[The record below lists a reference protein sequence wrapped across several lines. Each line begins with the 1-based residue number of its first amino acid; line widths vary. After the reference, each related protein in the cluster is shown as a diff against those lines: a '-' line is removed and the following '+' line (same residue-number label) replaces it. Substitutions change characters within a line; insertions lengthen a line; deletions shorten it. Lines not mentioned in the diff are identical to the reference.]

1 LVLFAGGGCSHLA
14 RSRAKTASA
23 LEEHSR
29 ALTSGVVDALRFQPA
44 EHRDAPAA
52 LALELARENE
62 RIQGLPAH
70 PIAVK
75 EMLGIADSGAPT
87 EPSEM
92 QKKQRAAREDLQD
105 RFSSIEHLVNR
116 ERDLS
121 EHLVQL
127 GSTFEQQQNHSRR
140 AWAKLIGSSI
150 GILGMLVA
158 LALFAPAALPL
169 AGRLIGWLIGKIP
182 SAAGAVGVV
191 SVKAFDSVV
200 RAVESTKQNA
210 PPAQGVKPLA
220 NEMNSSG
227 PLVGDSVS
235 ANGTGESLAVLQA
248 NLSRFMDAEHKALVK
263 ARKGALG
270 L

>member
-1 LVLFAGGGCSHLA
+1 VALVGGSGCSHLA
-14 RSRAKTASA
+14 RSRAKTIGA

-29 ALTSGVVDALRFQPA
+29 ALTSGVVDALRFQLA
-44 EHRDAPAA
+44 EHRDAPAE

-75 EMLGIADSGAPT
+75 ELLGIADSSAPA
-87 EPSEM
+87 EAAEI
-92 QKKQRAAREDLQD
+92 QKKQKAAREDLGG
-105 RFSSIEHLVNR
+105 RFEEIEHLVGR

-127 GSTFEQQQNHSRR
+127 GSAFEQQQNHSRR
-140 AWAKLIGSSI
+140 AWAKLIGSSLGII
-150 GILGMLVA
+150 GVLVA
-158 LALFAPAALPL
+158 LALFAPAVLPL
-169 AGRLIGWLIGKIP
+169 AGRLIGWLVGKIP
-182 SAAGAVGVV
+182 SAAGAAGVV

-200 RAVESTKQNA
+200 RAVESTKQSV
-210 PPAQGVKPLA
+210 PPPQSVRPLA
-220 NEMNSSG
+220 NETSSA
-227 PLVGDSVS
+227 
-235 ANGTGESLAVLQA
+235 ANGTGESLTVLHA